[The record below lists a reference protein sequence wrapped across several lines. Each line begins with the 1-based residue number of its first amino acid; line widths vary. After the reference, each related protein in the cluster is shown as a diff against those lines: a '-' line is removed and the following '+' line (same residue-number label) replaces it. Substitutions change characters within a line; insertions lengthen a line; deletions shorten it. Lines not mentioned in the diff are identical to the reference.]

1 MNSFSPVSQGFRLIL
16 RRPAIP
22 VAEIAWRWSFVAAA
36 WVLGA
41 MFLFEYM
48 DSLPVTTA
56 DRLLLATRQPVLISR
71 AIHRIFHG
79 SAFRFTEAGVLLAIG
94 LAVAWIVL
102 ASFGRAAT
110 VDALMEEFGIA
121 AATRRRAIFPSLVG
135 LNFLRAAVTLAGF
148 AGVVGATLIASSLS
162 ASTHI
167 SAADSSRLFF
177 LVLFF
182 VWSAWVV
189 LNWLLSVSAIFVVI
203 DRSRTLGAIA
213 ATVRLCQQDPG
224 PVLST
229 GALFGL
235 AHIGAFIAASGVGFM
250 LLGALGSVP
259 AALIW
264 FVQVVLIFTY
274 CAVAN
279 FLYTGRLAAYV
290 FIIRGEELGT
300 LPESDEIPPAPVGS
314 HSPVDP
320 NELILSDVPL
330 PAS

>member
-16 RRPAIP
+16 RRPAVP
-22 VAEIAWRWSFVAAA
+22 FAEIAWRWSFVAAA

-56 DRLLLATRQPVLISR
+56 DRLLLATRHPVLISR

-94 LAVAWIVL
+94 LAVAWILL

-110 VDALMEEFGIA
+110 VDALIEEFRITVATGPRGIF
-121 AATRRRAIFPSLVG
+121 RSLIG
-135 LNFLRAAVTLAGF
+135 LNFLRAAVTLA
-148 AGVVGATLIASSLS
+148 AMASLVGATLIASSFW

-167 SAADSSRLFF
+167 SATDASRLFS
-177 LVLFF
+177 LISFF
-182 VWSAWVV
+182 VWLAWVV
-189 LNWLLSVSAIFVVI
+189 LNWLLSVSAIFVMI
-203 DRSRTLGAIA
+203 DRSQALGAIA
-213 ATVRLCQQDPG
+213 ATVRLCQQNPG
-224 PVLST
+224 PMLST

-235 AHIGAFIAASGVGFM
+235 AHLGAFIAASGVGFM
-250 LLGALGSVP
+250 LLGTLGSMP
-259 AALIW
+259 AGLVW
-264 FVQVVLIFTY
+264 FVQALLVFTY
-274 CAVAN
+274 CAVAD

-290 FIIRGEELGT
+290 FMTRGEEMGALA
-300 LPESDEIPPAPVGS
+300 ESSEIPTAPMSGR
-314 HSPVDP
+314 SPVDP
-320 NELILSDVPL
+320 NEVILSDIPL